1 MTKLLIIGAGGH
13 GKVVADTAEA
23 CGHTDIAFLD
33 PFWPEHT
40 KNGRWHIIGKPTQLD
55 GKMFCAVGEN
65 DIRASIFKEYHLNDS
80 PVLIHPSV
88 ILSPTVKIGPGALVV
103 AGSVVNADTSIGLG
117 AILNTACT
125 VDHDCMIGE
134 FVHIS
139 PGAHLAGGVHVG
151 DGTWIG
157 IGAVVRE
164 GVRIGKDV
172 MVAAG
177 AAVVSDI
184 QDGMRVGGVPAY
196 EF

>member
-1 MTKLLIIGAGGH
+1 MTKLFIISVGGH

-33 PFWPEHT
+33 QFWPERT
-40 KNGRWHIIGKPTQLD
+40 ENGGWNIIGKPTKLD

-65 DIRASIFKEYHLNDS
+65 DIRARIFKEYHLNNS

-88 ILSPTVKIGPGALVV
+88 ILSSTVKIGPGTLVV
-103 AGSVVNADTSIGLG
+103 AGSVANAGILIGLG
-117 AILNTACT
+117 TILNTACG

-139 PGAHLAGGVHVG
+139 PGAHLAGGVLVG

-164 GVRIGKDV
+164 GVQIGKDV
-172 MVAAG
+172 IFAAG

-184 QDGMRVGGVPAY
+184 QDGMRVGGVLAY
-196 EF
+196 KF

>member
-23 CGHTDIAFLD
+23 SGYSDIAFLD
-33 PFWPEHT
+33 QLWPEHT
-40 KNGRWHIIGKPTQLD
+40 KNGRWKVVGKPALLD
-55 GKMFCAVGEN
+55 VKMFCAVGYN
-65 DIRASIFKEYHLNDS
+65 DIRARIFEEYHLNSS
-80 PVLIHPSV
+80 PVLIHPSA
-88 ILSPTVKIGPGALVV
+88 IISPTVKMGPGTLVV
-103 AGSVVNADTSIGLG
+103 AGSVVNADTSIGRG
-117 AILNTACT
+117 AILNTACS
-125 VDHDCMIGE
+125 VDHDCRIGD

-139 PGAHLAGGVHVG
+139 PGAHLGGDVRVG

-164 GVRIGKDV
+164 DVRIGKNV

-177 AAVVSDI
+177 AAVVDDI
-184 QDGMRVGGVPAY
+184 ADGVRVGGVPAR